1 MAAAHFKTAEKA
13 KHQKQ
18 SHGGPNC
25 LPVKAQYW
33 RLLTL
38 VQLNQQI
45 RTERKINNCEIV
57 PEHSARRRCVLR
69 RGTLRKS
76 ILIFSGQSLSQS
88 PFALTS
94 PLSIGSGPG
103 LGRRLYRFRNP
114 KKPTSWY
121 WKRVGDNAFSA
132 QWTTV
137 ICGVTRQA
145 PSATQLFAV
154 ILRVDDSSLY
164 NQMI

>member
-94 PLSIGSGPG
+94 PLSIGAGPG

-145 PSATQLFAV
+145 LSATQLFAV
-154 ILRVDDSSLY
+154 TLRVDDSSLY